1 MKRQT
6 WLLTGGAGYIGAHV
20 ADAMSRAGRDVVV
33 VDDLSTGRPE
43 RVPGDVELVAC
54 SVLDT
59 TALAEVMTRRRIAG
73 VIHLAAKKAVDE
85 SVDRPLHY
93 YHQNVHGTASVL
105 QAMSMAGVRR
115 MLFSSSAAVYGV
127 PPGGPVTES
136 TPTAPINPYGATKL
150 ICEWLVRD
158 AAPALG
164 LSWISLRYFNVCGAG
179 TPSLGDPGVTNLLQL
194 TLQALAQGVS
204 PKVFGQDH
212 YTADGTCVRDYIH
225 VSDLADAHLAAADH
239 LERQDARTSY
249 NVGCGRG
256 SSVLEVLS
264 AAERITG
271 IRVPYEVTAARPVDP
286 ANVVADPARIHQDLD
301 WEAKHDLD
309 SMVRSAWEA
318 WQYSHTPYQHHSA
331 LTGP

>member
-1 MKRQT
+1 
-6 WLLTGGAGYIGAHV
+6 
-20 ADAMSRAGRDVVV
+20 
-33 VDDLSTGRPE
+33 
-43 RVPGDVELVAC
+43 
-54 SVLDT
+54 
-59 TALAEVMTRRRIAG
+59 MTRRRIAG

-127 PPGGPVTES
+127 PPGGPVTED

-194 TLQALAQGVS
+194 TLQALARGAR
-204 PKVFGQDH
+204 PKVYGQDH
-212 YTADGTCVRDYIH
+212 DTPDGTCIRDYIH
-225 VSDLADAHLAAADH
+225 VTDLADAHLAAADH
-239 LERQDARTSY
+239 LERQDSRTAY

-256 SSVLEVLS
+256 YSVLDVLS
-264 AAERITG
+264 AAQRITG
-271 IRVPYEVTAARPVDP
+271 IRRPYDVTAARPVDP
-286 ANVVADPARIHQDLD
+286 ACVVADPTRIHRDLD

-318 WQYSHTPYQHHSA
+318 WQYHPA
-331 LTGP
+331 LTAP

>member
-33 VDDLSTGRPE
+33 FDDLSTGRPE

-59 TALAEVMTRRRIAG
+59 TALAETMTRRRIAG

-127 PPGGPVTES
+127 PPGGPVIED

-179 TPSLGDPGVTNLLQL
+179 MPSLGDPGVTNLLQL
-194 TLQALAQGVS
+194 TLQALDRGARPAVY
-204 PKVFGQDH
+204 GQDH
-212 YTADGTCVRDYIH
+212 DTPDGTCIRDYIH

-239 LERQDARTSY
+239 LERQDARTAY

-256 SSVLEVLS
+256 YSVLDVLS
-264 AAERITG
+264 AAQRITG
-271 IRVPYEVTAARPVDP
+271 IRRPYEVTPARPVDP
-286 ANVVADPARIHQDLD
+286 ACVVADPARIHRDLD
-301 WEAKHDLD
+301 WSAKHDLD

-318 WQYSHTPYQHHSA
+318 WQYSHSLYPTASTAP
-331 LTGP
+331 